1 MLEKNKFMVSKKMV
15 MVFLL
20 ILFQFFPTNGA
31 HARPYLFIIATMFIL
46 PINVRYFKMGITD
59 WLYAVT
65 YIGSLIIHFYSGSIV
80 SAITFWGFFFVAPYI
95 VKRSIRTREDFEKVI
110 SIIIVLFMIYAAL
123 GICESL
129 THFNLFDIIWNR
141 NVVEGFA
148 NRYRYGIY
156 RNHGISMV
164 SINNAMLVN
173 MVWAIA
179 AYRLCIAKKRK
190 SFWLIAYIIIG
201 MDVLL
206 IMSRAVIAIGVV
218 AQCYIFHKKGVKW
231 LANKIL
237 VITVLVILGAILF
250 YDQIQNVIS
259 IVVGLFT
266 PIIEQILGNKADT
279 VDGTGERLI
288 LWNWVYSTV
297 KNHLFTGIGFQTPFQ
312 YQYSGISG
320 IYSWTATKTSIEVQW
335 LAVLYEKG
343 LFGMIGFII
352 FQMGSLKKALK
363 LKSENKMIG
372 GGQFTFAS
380 VAIVIVVSYFVEL
393 FTCAAA
399 EDLQFF
405 YIIMGIITSYG
416 WILQNE
422 SKL

>member
-179 AYRLCIAKKRK
+179 AYRLCIAKK
-190 SFWLIAYIIIG
+190 
-201 MDVLL
+201 
-206 IMSRAVIAIGVV
+206 
-218 AQCYIFHKKGVKW
+218 
-231 LANKIL
+231 
-237 VITVLVILGAILF
+237 
-250 YDQIQNVIS
+250 
-259 IVVGLFT
+259 
-266 PIIEQILGNKADT
+266 
-279 VDGTGERLI
+279 
-288 LWNWVYSTV
+288 
-297 KNHLFTGIGFQTPFQ
+297 
-312 YQYSGISG
+312 
-320 IYSWTATKTSIEVQW
+320 
-335 LAVLYEKG
+335 
-343 LFGMIGFII
+343 
-352 FQMGSLKKALK
+352 
-363 LKSENKMIG
+363 
-372 GGQFTFAS
+372 
-380 VAIVIVVSYFVEL
+380 
-393 FTCAAA
+393 
-399 EDLQFF
+399 
-405 YIIMGIITSYG
+405 
-416 WILQNE
+416 
-422 SKL
+422 